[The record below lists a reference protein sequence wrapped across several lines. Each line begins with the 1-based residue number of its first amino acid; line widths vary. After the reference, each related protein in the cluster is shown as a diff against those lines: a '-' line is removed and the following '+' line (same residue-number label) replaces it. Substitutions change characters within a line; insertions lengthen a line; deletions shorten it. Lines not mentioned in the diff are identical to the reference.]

1 MDCGAFLVRLL
12 FRLPR
17 LLLFFL
23 CFRPLPPF
31 NLAADICCHVIYASQ
46 IEESTCSLK
55 YYNNESKDM
64 LLGLVP
70 LKNADIFDPLAEA
83 QKRGSIDPKQ
93 LGRIMSAT
101 AADSPSAGGGGG
113 GSAATACGVCS
124 DAFSLMSG
132 ARTCR
137 NCALSVCDKCSSQR
151 APLPHLGIE
160 DQVFC
165 LRGSN
170 YD

>member
-1 MDCGAFLVRLL
+1 MHPHFFPCFAFSAPPS
-12 FRLPR
+12 FTFLPHCTVLR
-17 LLLFFL
+17 CRF
-23 CFRPLPPF
+23 PLP
-31 NLAADICCHVIYASQ
+31 Q

-55 YYNNESKDM
+55 YYNNESKDT

-93 LGRIMSAT
+93 LGRILGSV
-101 AADSPSAGGGGG
+101 DSPSAGG
-113 GSAATACGVCS
+113 SVAAATACGVCS
-124 DAFSLMSG
+124 DAFSMMSG

-160 DQVFC
+160 DQVC
-165 LRGSN
+165 ASEESL
-170 YD
+170 DP